1 MKRFLLLAFALLSFS
16 ILHSDELIYRIG
28 KGTLE
33 ESPQGMILRLEGKP
47 YERGVQHGTLLKEK
61 IQQNVSGFIDSSAL
75 EQSPR
80 VKAFH
85 AHLSTLLNYIPS
97 HYLEE
102 MRGVAYGADVPF
114 EKILML
120 NLFPEMF
127 HCIGLTAQNE
137 ATFDGALYH
146 VRVLDYRAALGLQR
160 SALLMVVKP
169 EDKHAFVSVGYA
181 GFIGSVTGMNEK
193 KIAMGEIGG
202 DGYGQWNG
210 IPMAFMIREVLEN
223 AASLEEAKTFLE
235 TSPRTCEYY
244 YVLSDGNQEK
254 AVGVYA
260 TASQLH
266 FIEPGSSYSLMAPHG
281 LPQNYGEN
289 GVDDKFF
296 MASYSAVQS
305 DYQYRIHDEKGN
317 LIALFNRQPEHCVV
331 LRGFGY
337 PERYPVVAE
346 RIRDL
351 YGKIDVEHLQE
362 IIKCPATNETN
373 LHNAIFRPST
383 LDLWVSHA
391 GEDGTPASEQAY
403 IQYNL
408 GDLLLLQY

>member
-1 MKRFLLLAFALLSFS
+1 MYRAALFFLAVFFFSF
-16 ILHSDELIYRIG
+16 LHSDELIYRIG

-33 ESPQGMILRLEGKP
+33 ESSQGMILRLEGRP

-61 IQQNVSGFIDSSAL
+61 IQENLAGFIDSPDLA
-75 EQSPR
+75 QSPR
-80 VKAFH
+80 VEAFH
-85 AHLSTLLNYIPS
+85 AHLSTLLNFIPP

-127 HCIGLTAQNE
+127 HCIGITAQNE

-146 VRVLDYRAALGLQR
+146 VRVLDYGVAKNLQG
-160 SALLMVVKP
+160 SAILMVVKP
-169 EDKHAFVSVGYA
+169 EEKHAFVSVGYA

-202 DGYGQWNG
+202 DGYGHWNG
-210 IPMAFMIREVLEN
+210 VPMAFLIREILEN
-223 AASLEEAKTFLE
+223 AGSLEEAKTLLNE
-235 TSPRTCEYY
+235 MPRTCEYY
-244 YVLSDGNQEK
+244 YVISDGNQEK

-266 FIEPGSSYSLMAPHG
+266 FIESGTSYALMAPHD
-281 LPQNYGEN
+281 LPKNYGKN

-296 MASYSAVQS
+296 MKSFSPTHSEFQS
-305 DYQYRIHDEKGN
+305 RFHDDEGT
-317 LIALFNRQPEHCVV
+317 LIALFNRQPENCVV

-337 PERYPVVAE
+337 AERYPIVAE

-351 YGKIDVEHLQE
+351 YGKIDAETLQD
-362 IIKCPATNETN
+362 IIKYPATNETN

-391 GEDGTPASEQAY
+391 GGDGAPASEQPYAAF
-403 IQYNL
+403 NL
-408 GDLLLLQY
+408 NDLLQ

>member
-1 MKRFLLLAFALLSFS
+1 MKRFLLLVLVLFSFTA
-16 ILHSDELIYRIG
+16 LHSDELIYRIG
-28 KGTLE
+28 HGTLE
-33 ESPQGMILRLEGKP
+33 ESAQGTILRLEGKP
-47 YERGVQHGTLLKEK
+47 YDRGVQHGTLLKEK
-61 IQQNVSGFIDSSAL
+61 IQANVEGFIDAPGL
-75 EQSPR
+75 DQSPR

-85 AHLSTLLNYIPS
+85 AHLSTLLASIPS

-127 HCIGLTAQNE
+127 HCIGLTVQNE
-137 ATFDGALYH
+137 ATFDHSLYH
-146 VRVLDYRAALGLQR
+146 VRVLDYGAVLGLQQ
-160 SALLMVVKP
+160 SAILMVVKP

-181 GFIGSVTGMNEK
+181 GFVGSVTGMNEK

-202 DGYGQWNG
+202 DGYGHWNG
-210 IPMAFMIREVLEN
+210 IPMAFLIREVLEN
-223 AASLEEAKTFLE
+223 SATLEEAKELLK

-260 TASQLH
+260 TASQIH
-266 FIEPGSSYSLMAPHG
+266 FIKPGTSYALMAPHG
-281 LPQNYGEN
+281 LPKNYGEN

-296 MASYSAVQS
+296 MSSFHPSHSEFQHRV
-305 DYQYRIHDEKGN
+305 HDDEGN
-317 LIALFNRQPEHCVV
+317 LIALFNHQPQDCIV

-337 PERYPVVAE
+337 PERYPIVAE
-346 RIRDL
+346 RIRDV
-351 YGKIDVEHLQE
+351 YGKIDAEHLQE
-362 IIKCPATNETN
+362 IIKAPATNETN
-373 LHNAIFRPST
+373 LHNAIFRPSS

-391 GEDGTPASEQAY
+391 GLDGTPASEQPYASF
-403 IQYNL
+403 NL
-408 GDLLLLQY
+408 TDLLHP

>member
-1 MKRFLLLAFALLSFS
+1 MKRFLLALLALFS
-16 ILHSDELIYRIG
+16 SAVLYSEELIYRIG

-33 ESPQGMILRLEGKP
+33 ESAQGTILRLEGKP

-61 IQQNVSGFIDSSAL
+61 IQANVEGFIDVPGL
-75 EQSPR
+75 DQSPR

-85 AHLSTLLNYIPS
+85 AHLSTLLSSIPS

-127 HCIGLTAQNE
+127 HCIGITVQNE
-137 ATFDGALYH
+137 ATFDHSLYH
-146 VRVLDYRAALGLQR
+146 VRVLDYGAIQGLQH
-160 SALLMVVKP
+160 SAILMVVKP

-202 DGYGQWNG
+202 DGYGYWNG
-210 IPMAFMIREVLEN
+210 IPMAFLIREVLEK
-223 AASLEEAKTFLE
+223 SGTLEEAKELLKS
-235 TSPRTCEYY
+235 SPRTCEYY

-260 TASQLH
+260 TASQIQ
-266 FIEPGSSYSLMAPHG
+266 FIEPGSSYALMAPHG
-281 LPQNYGEN
+281 LPKNYGEN

-296 MASYSAVQS
+296 MSSFAPSQS
-305 DYQYRIHDEKGN
+305 EFQFRVHNEAGN
-317 LIALFNRQPEHCVV
+317 LIALFNHQPEHCIV

-337 PERYPVVAE
+337 PERYTIVAE

-351 YGKIDVEHLQE
+351 YGKIDAEHLQD
-362 IIKCPATNETN
+362 IIKAPATNETN

-391 GEDGTPASEQAY
+391 GIDGTPASELPY
-403 IQYNL
+403 GSYHL
-408 GDLLLLQY
+408 PDLLNP

>member
-1 MKRFLLLAFALLSFS
+1 MYRAALFFLAVFSFS
-16 ILHSDELIYRIG
+16 FLHSDELIYRIG

-33 ESPQGMILRLEGKP
+33 ESSQGMILRLEGRP

-61 IQQNVSGFIDSSAL
+61 IQENLAGFIDSPDLA
-75 EQSPR
+75 QSPR
-80 VKAFH
+80 VEAFH
-85 AHLSTLLNYIPS
+85 THLSTVLNFIPP

-127 HCIGLTAQNE
+127 HCIGITAQNE

-146 VRVLDYRAALGLQR
+146 VRVLDYGVAKNLQG
-160 SALLMVVKP
+160 SAVLMVVKP
-169 EDKHAFVSVGYA
+169 EEKHAFVSVGYA

-202 DGYGQWNG
+202 DGYGHWNG
-210 IPMAFMIREVLEN
+210 VPMAFLIREILEN
-223 AASLEEAKTFLE
+223 AGSLEEAKTLLNE
-235 TSPRTCEYY
+235 MPRTCEYY
-244 YVLSDGNQEK
+244 YVISDGNQEK

-266 FIEPGSSYSLMAPHG
+266 FIEAGTSYALMAPHD
-281 LPQNYGEN
+281 LPKNYGKN

-296 MASYSAVQS
+296 MKSFSPTHSEFQS
-305 DYQYRIHDEKGN
+305 RFHDEEGN
-317 LIALFNRQPEHCVV
+317 LIALFNHQPENCVV

-337 PERYPVVAE
+337 PERYPIVTE
-346 RIRDL
+346 RIREL
-351 YGKIDVEHLQE
+351 YGKIDAETLQD
-362 IIKCPATNETN
+362 IIKYPATNETN

-391 GEDGTPASEQAY
+391 GGDDTPASEQPYAAF
-403 IQYNL
+403 NL
-408 GDLLLLQY
+408 NDLMQ

>member
-1 MKRFLLLAFALLSFS
+1 MIKRIFICLFFFLVSV
-16 ILHSDELIYRIG
+16 LHGEELIYRIG

-33 ESPQGMILRLEGKP
+33 EGPQGMILKVEGKP

-61 IQQNVSGFIDSSAL
+61 IQENLAGFIDSPDLKQDS
-75 EQSPR
+75 R

-85 AHLSTLLNYIPS
+85 SHISTLLNFIPS

-102 MRGVAYGADVPF
+102 MRGVAYGADVSF

-127 HCIGLTAQNE
+127 HCIGITAQSQ
-137 ATFDGALYH
+137 ATFDQALYH
-146 VRVLDYRAALGLQR
+146 VRVLDYGVGKNLQG
-160 SALLMVVKP
+160 SAVLMVVKP
-169 EDKHAFVSVGYA
+169 EGKQAFVSVGYA

-202 DGYGQWNG
+202 DGYGFWNG
-210 IPMAFMIREVLEN
+210 LPMSFLIREILEN
-223 AASLEEAKTFLE
+223 AASLEEAKTLLAE
-235 TSPRTCEYY
+235 TPRTCEYY
-244 YVLSDGNQEK
+244 YVISDGKQEK

-281 LPQNYGEN
+281 LPENYGKN

-296 MASYSAVQS
+296 LGSFTSVHSEFQS
-305 DYQYRIHDEKGN
+305 RFHNDEGT
-317 LIALFNRQPEHCVV
+317 LIALFNHQPKDCIV

-337 PERYPVVAE
+337 PERYPIVAE
-346 RIRDL
+346 RIHDQH
-351 YGKIDVEHLQE
+351 GKIDVEVLQE
-362 IIKCPATNETN
+362 MVKAPATNETN

-391 GEDGTPASEQAY
+391 GEDGTPASEQRY
-403 IQYNL
+403 FQFNL
-408 GDLLLLQY
+408 QDLLE